1 MIIFSIRVKRRNV
14 EYNFNST
21 IARCSKSH
29 HPQVGWWASSLFR
42 GASPFSQIIQDTI
55 YFIQSLINTIQY
67 TTLS

>member
-29 HPQVGWWASSLFR
+29 HPQVGWWVSSLFR
-42 GASPFSQIIQDTI
+42 GASPFSQIKRVVVL
-55 YFIQSLINTIQY
+55 FW
-67 TTLS
+67 